1 MQELIKI
8 EKKKFKGIE
17 KINSVNARNLHLF
30 LSVKQYF
37 SDWIKYQLKR
47 GLFEK
52 NSDFI
57 VVSQFCDTANKN
69 INEYYLTLDS
79 AKEIAMMSG
88 TAKGKEVR
96 NYFIQVEKEYI
107 ANQSNTNK
115 VYVTLSDSKVREAF
129 FIAFDGKC
137 YYSKEQL
144 TKTHFHIDHILPKSK
159 GGEDILSNLEI
170 VL

>member
-1 MQELIKI
+1 MTELKLKIIENVPRVSSLIIAENSNNQHKAIMQLSKKYLNELKQFGRVEFEMETFQTNGGVQKREVIYLNEQQTYLLFTFMRNNQTI
-8 EKKKFKGIE
+8 IKFKIALIQAFFKMRE
-17 KINSVNARNLHLF
+17 S
-30 LSVKQYF
+30 
-37 SDWIKYQLKR
+37 
-47 GLFEK
+47 
-52 NSDFI
+52 
-57 VVSQFCDTANKN
+57 
-69 INEYYLTLDS
+69 LT
-79 AKEIAMMSG
+79 
-88 TAKGKEVR
+88 
-96 NYFIQVEKEYI
+96 NH
-107 ANQSNTNK
+107 SNTNK